1 MRDRQLQVLAD
12 PDRLQASGVTL
23 AELRAATG
31 DAVLVGGGGFV
42 DTPNQRLPVQQAGA
56 IQTAEDLSRT
66 GDHQDRGDA
75 PVRVGDVARVTDGFA
90 APIGNAIIDDGPAS
104 C

>member
-1 MRDRQLQVLAD
+1 MSVPGVANVAVWGYRDRQLQVLVD

-56 IQTAEDLSRT
+56 IQTAEGTEREDDSSPR
-66 GDHQDRGDA
+66 DRIGVSKR
-75 PVRVGDVARVTDGFA
+75 VRPREMPTPG
-90 APIGNAIIDDGPAS
+90 
-104 C
+104 